1 MTLNFPRLSSSGRDP
16 DSDVVSETTAEDR
29 VKISAIDW
37 LLYDP
42 QQRSEALRQANAL
55 MRTFLVSRKIGAT
68 RVLFNKVTI
77 PLKLFHFKYIYNDGW
92 ERFTKIEWIIVGAK
106 VKTEHM
112 NIFQSF
118 L

>member
-1 MTLNFPRLSSSGRDP
+1 MGIQNLDIILGNHRLPMQDPTVVLSLHSSRLSSSGRDP

-55 MRTFLVSRKIGAT
+55 IRTFLVSRKIGAT
-68 RVLFNKVTI
+68 RVLFNKVRI
-77 PLKLFHFKYIYNDGW
+77 FLCFPLHFIG
-92 ERFTKIEWIIVGAK
+92 VL
-106 VKTEHM
+106 
-112 NIFQSF
+112 S